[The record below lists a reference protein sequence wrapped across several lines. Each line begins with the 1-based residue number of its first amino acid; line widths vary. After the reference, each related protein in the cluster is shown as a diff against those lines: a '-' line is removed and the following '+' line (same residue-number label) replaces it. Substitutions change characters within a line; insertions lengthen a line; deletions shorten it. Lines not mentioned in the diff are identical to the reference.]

1 MKSSFTKSTD
11 LELLSSIEKGRVD
24 LVLTD
29 PPYLISKDS
38 GMQRLKD
45 SGKSHEKYGR
55 KYATATD
62 FGQWDKDY
70 TIDDLQ
76 LAIDEFYRI
85 LRPGGSCIIFF
96 DLWKIET
103 LRNAL
108 SKFSKHRLIEWLKTN
123 PVPINQKATYLSNA
137 REIAISCVKGG
148 KATFNSKYDKG
159 VYEYPIYGG
168 KDRFHPT
175 QKSLPLFEELI
186 KKHSNE
192 GDIVVDPYGGSG
204 TTYVASM
211 NTNRVCLSSEP
222 DEEYFEKTK
231 QRISTKNDKS
241 RRYRSLPPRHARYAP
256 KTPQNLTERP
266 FRPPCRGKNRYLR
279 FLSPTG
285 CVRTP
290 TTPFDRRQHRDTLGR
305 CWGRPMKIA

>member
-1 MKSSFTKSTD
+1 MQSRFDNSTD
-11 LELLSSIEKGRVD
+11 LELLRSIEKGSVD

-29 PPYLISKDS
+29 PPYLISRKS
-38 GMQRLKD
+38 GMQSHSERKPGD
-45 SGKSHEKYGR
+45 KGYNQVSKRIEDGKEIEVDYGR
-55 KYATATD
+55 SFAVSTD
-62 FGQWDKDY
+62 YGQWDKDY
-70 TIDDLQ
+70 TLDDLQ

-103 LRNAL
+103 LTNAL

-123 PVPINQKATYLSNA
+123 PVPINSKATYLSNA

-192 GDIVVDPYGGSG
+192 GDVVVDPYGGSG
-204 TTYVASM
+204 TTYVASL
-211 NTNRVCLSSEP
+211 NTNRVCLSCEP
-222 DEEYFEKTK
+222 NDEYYEKTER
-231 QRISTKNDKS
+231 RIND
-241 RRYRSLPPRHARYAP
+241 
-256 KTPQNLTERP
+256 N
-266 FRPPCRGKNRYLR
+266 
-279 FLSPTG
+279 
-285 CVRTP
+285 
-290 TTPFDRRQHRDTLGR
+290 D
-305 CWGRPMKIA
+305 

>member
-1 MKSSFTKSTD
+1 MNTVSRFDNSTD
-11 LELLSSIEKGRVD
+11 LELLRSIEKGSVD

-29 PPYLISKDS
+29 PPYLISRES
-38 GMQRLKD
+38 GMQ
-45 SGKSHEKYGR
+45 SHSERKPGDKGYEQISKQRKPGPWAEGEGYIEVDYGR
-55 KYATATD
+55 KFATATD

-123 PVPINQKATYLSNA
+123 PVPINSKATYLSNA

-211 NTNRVCLSSEP
+211 NTNRVCLSGEP
-222 DEEYFEKTK
+222 DNEYFEKTK
-231 QRISTKNDKS
+231 RRIN
-241 RRYRSLPPRHARYAP
+241 A
-256 KTPQNLTERP
+256 N
-266 FRPPCRGKNRYLR
+266 N
-279 FLSPTG
+279 
-285 CVRTP
+285 
-290 TTPFDRRQHRDTLGR
+290 
-305 CWGRPMKIA
+305 

>member
-159 VYEYPIYGG
+159 VYEYPIYSG

-204 TTYVASM
+204 TTYIAAV
-211 NTNRVCLSSEP
+211 NTNRVCLSCEIDKDYYGKVQS
-222 DEEYFEKTK
+222 
-231 QRISTKNDKS
+231 RIGLE
-241 RRYRSLPPRHARYAP
+241 RYVN
-256 KTPQNLTERP
+256 K
-266 FRPPCRGKNRYLR
+266 
-279 FLSPTG
+279 
-285 CVRTP
+285 
-290 TTPFDRRQHRDTLGR
+290 
-305 CWGRPMKIA
+305 

>member
-1 MKSSFTKSTD
+1 MSMESKFTKSID
-11 LELLSSIEKGRVD
+11 LDFLRSIEKNGVD

-29 PPYLISKDS
+29 PPYIISKDS
-38 GMQRLKD
+38 GMQQLKD

-55 KYATATD
+55 KFATATD
-62 FGQWDKDY
+62 YGQWDKDY

-96 DLWKIET
+96 DIWKIET
-103 LRNAL
+103 LTNAL

-123 PVPINQKATYLSNA
+123 PVPINSKATYLSNA
-137 REIAISCVKGG
+137 REIAISSVKGG

-192 GDIVVDPYGGSG
+192 GDIVVDPYAGSG

-211 NTNRVCLSSEP
+211 NTNRVCLSCEP
-222 DEEYFEKTK
+222 NEEYYEKTRE
-231 QRISTKNDKS
+231 RI
-241 RRYRSLPPRHARYAP
+241 
-256 KTPQNLTERP
+256 
-266 FRPPCRGKNRYLR
+266 C
-279 FLSPTG
+279 
-285 CVRTP
+285 
-290 TTPFDRRQHRDTLGR
+290 GR
-305 CWGRPMKIA
+305 NTRV

>member
-1 MKSSFTKSTD
+1 MESFFTQSTD
-11 LELLSSIEKGRVD
+11 LELLSEIKDKSVD

-29 PPYLISKDS
+29 PPYLISRDS
-38 GMQRLKD
+38 GMQRLKESGD
-45 SGKSHEKYGR
+45 SHKKYGR

-76 LAIDEFYRI
+76 LAIGEFYRI

-103 LRNAL
+103 LTNAL

-123 PVPINQKATYLSNA
+123 PVPINSKATYLSNA
-137 REIAISCVKGG
+137 REIGISCVKGG
-148 KATFNSKYDKG
+148 KATFNSKYDNG

-175 QKSLPLFEELI
+175 QKSLLLFEELI

-192 GDIVVDPYGGSG
+192 GDVVVDPYGGSA
-204 TTYVASM
+204 TTAVACKK
-211 NTNRVCLSSEP
+211 TNRIYISGEP
-222 DEEYFEKTK
+222 SEEYFNIAEK
-231 QRISTKNDKS
+231 RINSFK
-241 RRYRSLPPRHARYAP
+241 
-256 KTPQNLTERP
+256 
-266 FRPPCRGKNRYLR
+266 
-279 FLSPTG
+279 
-285 CVRTP
+285 
-290 TTPFDRRQHRDTLGR
+290 
-305 CWGRPMKIA
+305 

>member
-1 MKSSFTKSTD
+1 MQSRFDNSID
-11 LELLSSIEKGRVD
+11 LELLRSIEKGSVD

-29 PPYLISKDS
+29 PPYLISRKS
-38 GMQRLKD
+38 GMQSHSERNPDDKGYNQV
-45 SGKSHEKYGR
+45 SISKQRKPGPWAEGKGYVEVDYGR

-76 LAIDEFYRI
+76 LAINEFYRI

-103 LRNAL
+103 LTNAL

-123 PVPINQKATYLSNA
+123 PVPINSKATYLSNA

-204 TTYVASM
+204 TTYIAAV
-211 NTNRVCLSSEP
+211 NTNRVCLSCEIDKDYYGKVQS
-222 DEEYFEKTK
+222 
-231 QRISTKNDKS
+231 RIGLE
-241 RRYRSLPPRHARYAP
+241 RYVN
-256 KTPQNLTERP
+256 K
-266 FRPPCRGKNRYLR
+266 
-279 FLSPTG
+279 
-285 CVRTP
+285 
-290 TTPFDRRQHRDTLGR
+290 
-305 CWGRPMKIA
+305 